1 MKADY
6 KNWVPNGMVYG
17 FLGATG
23 VALIL
28 TLIFGVAGIVGKVL
42 LVITIFLVLMT
53 LWMFLMH
60 RAC

>member
-1 MKADY
+1 MKPDY

-23 VALIL
+23 GALIL

-42 LVITIFLVLMT
+42 LVITIFLAI
-53 LWMFLMH
+53 WMCLNM
-60 RAC
+60 RS